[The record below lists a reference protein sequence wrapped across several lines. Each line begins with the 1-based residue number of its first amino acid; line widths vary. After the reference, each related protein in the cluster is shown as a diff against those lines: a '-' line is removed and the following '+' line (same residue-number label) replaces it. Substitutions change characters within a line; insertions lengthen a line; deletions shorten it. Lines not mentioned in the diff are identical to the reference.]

1 MTNDGFKSILPFLTH
16 ITTIN
21 LSFNSLTEEV
31 LESVI
36 KEKPKLIS
44 LRIINMVG
52 NKLNER
58 KAKNK
63 I

>member
-36 KEKPKLIS
+36 KEKQKLIS